1 MQVHVVHAHPSE
13 HSFTAQVRDELLRGL
28 ADGGHTATVSDLY
41 RMGFATDMTE
51 AEYLRDAHYD
61 ATPPLAPDVVA
72 EQRRINAADA
82 LVLVYPVFWTE
93 APAKLVGW
101 FDRIWSYGFAYG
113 QEAGG
118 FPMKTLDRA
127 LVIAVAGHTEAELVE
142 QGRLQAM
149 RTVMLD
155 DRINDRARSKDL
167 VLLGGTSRDDPER
180 REANRPIH
188 LRRVYELAVGLG
200 R

>member
-101 FDRIWSYGFAYG
+101 FDR
-113 QEAGG
+113 
-118 FPMKTLDRA
+118 
-127 LVIAVAGHTEAELVE
+127 
-142 QGRLQAM
+142 
-149 RTVMLD
+149 
-155 DRINDRARSKDL
+155 ARSKDL